1 MFKNRKSIRINNRKL
16 MYSMLIFVLIGI
28 ATMTIA
34 YATLSTTLRITGS
47 AEFENASW
55 ELKLDEL
62 PIPDLWEMPEENING
77 NYSFLGDAKLLQ
89 KPTMLGT
96 SISNFKVSLKNITD
110 ELWQSYVIT
119 NIGEVPAR
127 LEEII
132 YYDWYAESSVYDQD
146 EVDLIYENFLFYAD
160 LWEGYLENGELIDYG
175 VHFGEDDILCPGA
188 SIAIEIYTGY
198 EYDAPRVPY
207 KAITISN
214 LGMDFNFIAA
224 DQNLCN
230 GDTPV
235 TPNNANDA

>member
-1 MFKNRKSIRINNRKL
+1 MN
-16 MYSMLIFVLIGI
+16 
-28 ATMTIA
+28 
-34 YATLSTTLRITGS
+34 
-47 AEFENASW
+47 
-55 ELKLDEL
+55 
-62 PIPDLWEMPEENING
+62 
-77 NYSFLGDAKLLQ
+77 
-89 KPTMLGT
+89 
-96 SISNFKVSLKNITD
+96 
-110 ELWQSYVIT
+110 
-119 NIGEVPAR
+119 
-127 LEEII
+127 
-132 YYDWYAESSVYDQD
+132 
-146 EVDLIYENFLFYAD
+146 YENFLFYAD